1 MNSRFAVIGG
11 GSWATAIIKML
22 CNNCDEIGWWM
33 RDEDQVS
40 HITEFGHNPKYL
52 ASAEFDEKRVKAS
65 TNLQEIIDWADTLII
80 ATPSAFIHDTFIGK
94 KIQGKNIVSA
104 VKGIIPQTNEIP
116 ADYFQNN
123 FELDLSD
130 FAIICGPCHAE
141 EVAME
146 RLSYLT
152 IASKRKTLAQSV
164 SSALTCRYINC
175 TNSEDVV
182 GAEIAAVLKNV
193 YALAG
198 GISHGLGY
206 GDNFI
211 AVLISNAIQEIE
223 RFIDV
228 VYPLER
234 DVKVSAYLGDLLVTA
249 YSPHSRNRS
258 FGNMIG
264 KGYSV
269 KAIQQE
275 MNMVAEGYYATA
287 CIHELN
293 DLHKV
298 NLPIADAV
306 YSILYNR
313 KSARSI
319 FAKLSQEIS

>member
-1 MNSRFAVIGG
+1 MDSKIAVIGG

-22 CNNCDEIGWWM
+22 SNNCKDIGWWM
-33 RDEDQVS
+33 RDESQVQ
-40 HITEFGHNPKYL
+40 HILTYGHNPKYL
-52 ASAEFDEKRVKAS
+52 TSAEFHLDKIKPS
-65 TNLQEIIDWADTLII
+65 SNLEQIIAMADILII
-80 ATPSAFIHDTFIGK
+80 ATPSAFIHDTFNGVNLKGK
-94 KIQGKNIVSA
+94 RIVSA

-123 FELDLSD
+123 YGLKLDD

-152 IASKRKTLAQSV
+152 IASKRNDFGKLI
-164 SSALTCRYINC
+164 SSALSCRYISC
-175 TNSEDVV
+175 TTSQDVV
-182 GAEIAAVLKNV
+182 GAEISAVLKNV

-206 GDNFI
+206 GDNFM

-223 RFIDV
+223 RFINV

-234 DVKVSAYLGDLLVTA
+234 DVKLSAYLGDLLVTA
-249 YSPHSRNRS
+249 YSPHSRNRT

-269 KAIQQE
+269 RAIQQE
-275 MNMVAEGYYATA
+275 MNMVAEGYYATS
-287 CIHELN
+287 CIKELN
-293 DLHKV
+293 EKFKV
-298 NLPIADAV
+298 SLPIADAV
-306 YSILYNR
+306 FSILYKNESPG
-313 KSARSI
+313 KV
-319 FAKLSQEIS
+319 FAVLAKNIS